1 MRSAKWLRT
10 GACAISVILITTSC
24 DLTATN
30 PGPVDDTA
38 LDDPAAHEALVNGMA
53 RSLSK
58 ALTYIAY
65 TGAVAP
71 REIVAAGANNPV
83 TLGITP
89 KQASG
94 ILEAT
99 SDENDDHWRFAQ
111 QARWVAEDGVR
122 RIRSA
127 QGAAFASSALA
138 ARALIYVGM
147 ANRLLGENM
156 CDAVFDGGPIAPRAE
171 YFNRAEAAFTEA
183 IAIAVAAKDK
193 PLDNAARAGRASVR
207 AWLGSWSGVLADAQQ
222 VPSSFVYQ
230 AIFSSTDADQNNRTN
245 ASNVTANRAHSVV
258 GTFFETY
265 YKQTSDKRTPWTTN
279 PAFPKGN
286 KDVLWYLQTKFDN
299 KGAPINLVSG
309 REMRLLI
316 AEATLRNGDWATAL
330 AMINQLRAESGV
342 PPWSATGV
350 DQTWT
355 MLGRE
360 RSIELWLEGRRLSD
374 LFRWKSDKVPGTF
387 EDMTGRDLCFPIG
400 MTERNSNP
408 NL

>member
-1 MRSAKWLRT
+1 MLRLT
-10 GACAISVILITTSC
+10 KRFMLAGGALSVLVTASC

-30 PGPVDDTA
+30 PGPVDDSA
-38 LDDPAAHEALVNGMA
+38 LNDPAAHEALVNGMA

-65 TGAVAP
+65 TGAVAT
-71 REIVAAGANNPV
+71 REVVAAGANNPA
-83 TLGITP
+83 TLGITA
-89 KQASG
+89 KQSVG
-94 ILEAT
+94 TLEGST
-99 SDENDDHWRFAQ
+99 EENDDHWRYAQ

-122 RIRSA
+122 RIRAA
-127 QGAAFASSALA
+127 QGAAFASSALG

-156 CDAVFDGGPIAPRAE
+156 CDAVLDGGPVVSRTE
-171 YFNRAEAAFTEA
+171 YFNRAETAFTDA

-193 PLDNAARAGRASVR
+193 NLENAARAGRASVR
-207 AWLGSWSGVLADAQQ
+207 AWLGSWTGVVSDAQQ

-230 AIFSSTDADQNNRTN
+230 AIFSSSDVDQYNRIS
-245 ASNVTANRAHSVV
+245 ASNATATRAHSVV

-279 PAFPKGN
+279 SAFPKGT

-299 KGAPINLVSG
+299 RGAAVNLVSG
-309 REMRLLI
+309 REMRLLL
-316 AEATLRNGDWATAL
+316 AEATLRSGDWATAL
-330 AMINQLRAESGV
+330 SMINALRSESAV
-342 PPWSATGV
+342 TPWTATGV
-350 DQTWT
+350 EQTWT

-360 RSIELWLEGRRLSD
+360 RSIELWLEGRRLGD
-374 LFRWKSDKVPGTF
+374 LFRWKADNVPGTF
-387 EDMTGRDLCFPIG
+387 EDMTGRDRCFPIG
-400 MTERNSNP
+400 VSERNSNP